1 MRSKC
6 LQSLHE
12 LTISTKNRVSKLV
25 YSHSLPI
32 PIVSPLE
39 GTRTTPDYLVNR
51 VLTKN
56 KGPHPKNLYRNR
68 EIVVEWK
75 VGVWEKG
82 QLTRVEMGWV
92 LQPIQTLKEY
102 FHVTSVALTLVPLGT
117 LVRSPWFFPTKII
130 FIQKHFSP
138 MTGWGSGHL
147 RSPALRND
155 PGTVTIPQY
164 RFNKTKQHTG
174 RGSGYPRSPALR
186 NDPGN
191 VTITNIG
198 LIKTKQHTLFARCV
212 SEEVLP
218 YGRRKNLAGWFFKK
232 NLPWVSVLT
241 VPRQLLVEVEI
252 FELKITLACI
262 KALSKT
268 LPTIHGASHVPAPP
282 RALPTRGQKF
292 STAPQVWFFGVLC
305 RHTASES
312 IDWFW
317 LPIFRT
323 NLVRGL
329 WNKATNI
336 QNKGEIKIAPLFV
349 SQPRNQN

>member
-1 MRSKC
+1 VRSKC

-191 VTITNIG
+191 VTITQYRFNKN
-198 LIKTKQHTLFARCV
+198 KTTHTLRA
-212 SEEVLP
+212 L
-218 YGRRKNLAGWFFKK
+218 RKWG
-232 NLPWVSVLT
+232 
-241 VPRQLLVEVEI
+241 
-252 FELKITLACI
+252 
-262 KALSKT
+262 
-268 LPTIHGASHVPAPP
+268 GASLRPKEEFGRMIFQKKSSLGVRTYSSAAAARGGGNIWTENHFSLYKGAVQNFPYHS
-282 RALPTRGQKF
+282 RGITRSGAST
-292 STAPQVWFFGVLC
+292 STADSW
-305 RHTASES
+305 T
-312 IDWFW
+312 
-317 LPIFRT
+317 
-323 NLVRGL
+323 
-329 WNKATNI
+329 
-336 QNKGEIKIAPLFV
+336 EI
-349 SQPRNQN
+349 